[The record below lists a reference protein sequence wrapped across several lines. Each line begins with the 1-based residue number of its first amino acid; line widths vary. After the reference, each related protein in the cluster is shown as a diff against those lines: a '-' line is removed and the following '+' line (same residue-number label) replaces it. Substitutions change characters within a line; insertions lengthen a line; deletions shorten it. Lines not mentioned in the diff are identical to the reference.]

1 MIKKQPFGNTLKEQL
16 IASSRDRLHSFV
28 LADKSVRGAMVN
40 GVRMINEMRA
50 NHELG
55 ILETM
60 ILGQAFL
67 AAGLLAASLKGND
80 VVSLKI
86 DCSGPIKGLVAEANG
101 YGEVRGY
108 LKQAV
113 IPVGKPVDPQ
123 DLSSFFGAGFLTVT
137 RYLEDAE
144 QPFSG
149 NIALEHGSIAK
160 DLAHY
165 FLISEQLPA
174 IVNLSVQFDQQG
186 EVVGA
191 GGLLLQAMPGADR
204 DMVAKL
210 VDRADELPS
219 LGLAFVK
226 GSAPESLVKEHFS
239 GFGPEFLDDFRI
251 EFYCRCNEKQI
262 RRMLLCLSETE
273 RADILANGSF
283 PLEVRC
289 HNCNSAY
296 QFQRDAL
303 QEMFSQ

>member
-28 LADKSVRGAMVN
+28 LADQSVRGAMVN

-60 ILGQAFL
+60 VLGQAFL
-67 AAGLLAASLKGND
+67 AAGLLTASLKGNEA
-80 VVSLKI
+80 VSIKV
-86 DCSGPIKGLVAEANG
+86 DCSGPIKGLVAEANAR
-101 YGEVRGY
+101 GEVRGY

-113 IPVGKPVDPQ
+113 IPVVKPVDPN

-149 NIALEHGSIAK
+149 KIALEHGCIAK

-165 FLISEQLPA
+165 FLISEQLPT
-174 IVNLSVQFDQQG
+174 IVNLSVRFDQQG
-186 EVVGA
+186 EVVG
-191 GGLLLQAMPGADR
+191 GGGMLLQAMPGADR
-204 DMVAKL
+204 DMVARL
-210 VDRADELPS
+210 ADRADALPS

-226 GSAPESLVKEHFS
+226 GSDPESLVREHFS
-239 GFGPEFLDDFRI
+239 GFGLEFLDDFRI
-251 EFYCRCNEKQI
+251 EFYCRCNEKGIQQ
-262 RRMLLCLSETE
+262 MLLSLPETD
-273 RADILANGSF
+273 RADILANGPF

-289 HNCNSAY
+289 HNCNSPY
-296 QFQRDAL
+296 QFQREAL
-303 QEMFSQ
+303 QKMFRQ